1 MNAIAA
7 PLADEARQIAIN
19 TVCAELQRL
28 GVEHRTGIFAP
39 DNTHDVAVV
48 YLPSE
53 LEPLILFTFTDE
65 CYLSNGDASI
75 SIDVLEIAACRRDQM
90 LRASPNT
97 VTTRRFV
104 QCRVGNVRDCAS
116 VVADIVQAVFE
127 AWPETRPCTPF
138 K

>member
-7 PLADEARQIAIN
+7 PVADPCQIAIN
-19 TVCAELQRL
+19 AVCAELRRL
-28 GVEHRTGIFAP
+28 GVEHRAGMFSP
-39 DNTHDVAVV
+39 DNTHDDVV

-75 SIDVLEIAACRRDQM
+75 SIDVLETAACMRDQM

-116 VVADIVQAVFE
+116 IVADIVQAVFE